1 MCQEEKVNNEAERQ
15 RKKDTDLVEKTSEE
29 RKFLQKAEKREL
41 ANTMLGERRCYRFCE
56 IKKTEAEE
64 EEPHLITI
72 NGAACRT
79 PAEDIKWEEEQKELE
94 ANAPK
99 GGKAPAKGKKK

>member
-1 MCQEEKVNNEAERQ
+1 MLTEKLCYQ
-15 RKKDTDLVEKTSEE
+15 FVE
-29 RKFLQKAEKREL
+29 L
-41 ANTMLGERRCYRFCE
+41 
-56 IKKTEAEE
+56 KKTEDGDD
-64 EEPHLITI
+64 EEPAMIKI

-79 PAEDIKWEEEQKELE
+79 PTEDIKWEEEQKELE

>member
-1 MCQEEKVNNEAERQ
+1 M
-15 RKKDTDLVEKTSEE
+15 
-29 RKFLQKAEKREL
+29 
-41 ANTMLGERRCYRFCE
+41 E
-56 IKKTEAEE
+56 IKKNPETEE
-64 EEPHLITI
+64 EEPALISI
-72 NGAACRT
+72 NGKACRT

>member
-1 MCQEEKVNNEAERQ
+1 
-15 RKKDTDLVEKTSEE
+15 
-29 RKFLQKAEKREL
+29 L
-41 ANTMLGERRCYRFCE
+41 ASTVLPERRCFQFVE
-56 IKKTEAEE
+56 MKKAPEGDE
-64 EEPHLITI
+64 EEPSMIKI